1 MFQGNCCTA
10 SFNLIKTATIV
21 TLDVFHNFQKTWMIA
36 STTNLFVLGCFLQV
50 QLVDFLMFIK
60 FSKFYQVPALPGK
73 GIGYICSIFFIKY
86 EFVNVVQ
93 SYQNLTFNESY
104 GHNVMER
111 PYISLPKSSLK
122 KKIFLAFDLT
132 TFLLELELHQSIFP
146 NLVLLF

>member
-93 SYQNLTFNESY
+93 SYQNLTFNEFY